1 MGMIS
6 RFLPEYF
13 MKIIGNSGFYN
24 SYCDYFEKCCK
35 NFMILLLSKT
45 IFSFNFNA
53 KHL

>member
-13 MKIIGNSGFYN
+13 MKIMEIVDFIILNSAIVITL
-24 SYCDYFEKCCK
+24 K